1 MAYRRSTTSSIF
13 DAFSLNPLPYPV
25 LLILAM
31 ISIFLG
37 TSWYLSYEEAV
48 ESAEEQM
55 GWLLLATPIALL
67 ILVRWLSS
75 MENPDF
81 LFSMSPWDQRRRT
94 HHRPSE
100 GSSPWGVAALIVLLL
115 VMVQYRSVFTDG
127 WLVQIYRTMRYMRIY
142 AVIET
147 DQFVD
152 SLEKW
157 SLCFVRVQTGY
168 IDHDNIHDCSI
179 YIVKDDEL

>member
-1 MAYRRSTTSSIF
+1 MSSSIQSFSLRRWSSMAYRRSTTSSIF

-127 WLVQIYRTMRYMRIY
+127 WLV
-142 AVIET
+142 
-147 DQFVD
+147 
-152 SLEKW
+152 
-157 SLCFVRVQTGY
+157 
-168 IDHDNIHDCSI
+168 
-179 YIVKDDEL
+179 

>member
-1 MAYRRSTTSSIF
+1 MCEQSVSLDFLNNNRWTTKSNIPPLAINAIVPLIPKDLLNLSSFIQSFSLRRWSSMAYRRSTTSSIF
-13 DAFSLNPLPYPV
+13 DAFSLYPLPYPV

-37 TSWYLSYEEAV
+37 TSWYFSYEEAV
-48 ESAEEQM
+48 ESAEVQM

-127 WLVQIYRTMRYMRIY
+127 WLV
-142 AVIET
+142 
-147 DQFVD
+147 
-152 SLEKW
+152 
-157 SLCFVRVQTGY
+157 
-168 IDHDNIHDCSI
+168 
-179 YIVKDDEL
+179 